1 VTLRD
6 LHVAGAW
13 LVIAANAMVGS
24 WALAAHWV
32 ESLRTRWLWR
42 ATVVAEVGLFVQVG
56 LGVAALKID
65 DLQPQKFHEFYG
77 FVALFTVGLISSY
90 RAQLRD
96 RLYLLYGLGGLFLM
110 GLAIRAFYLS
120 GR

>member
-1 VTLRD
+1 VSLRD

-13 LVIAANAMVGS
+13 VVIVANALVGA
-24 WALAAHWV
+24 WALAAHRV
-32 ESLRTRWLWR
+32 EGLRTPWLWR
-42 ATVVAEVGLFVQVG
+42 ATVAAEVAIFVQVG
-56 LGVAALKID
+56 LGVAALEVD
-65 DLQPQKFHEFYG
+65 DLQPQRFHEFYG
-77 FVALFTVGLISSY
+77 FVALFTVGLIYSY